1 MKVIYKGGK
10 NCYWKSSVRSRKFLL
25 GEMFLSIILSEFWT
39 QITKNIAKITFIVHG
54 TSSSMTKLKQWWRA
68 CRVFAYHQHDEQKF
82 STRGFWKFYYSG
94 APRIWQKGGSHSG
107 VWGWNPQP
115 PKARGVWGLGPQPP
129 TDFYGSLIKNTH
141 FSTFF
146 IKKWHAVSAIT
157 IDNAKI
163 FSQLMSKSIEAWLK

>member
-10 NCYWKSSVRSRKFLL
+10 NFYWKSSVRSRKLLL
-25 GEMFLSIILSEFWT
+25 GGVFLSIILSEFWT

-54 TSSSMTKLKQWWRA
+54 TSSSMTKLKQCGGRTECLRTISMMNKNFQREDFENFITVA
-68 CRVFAYHQHDEQKF
+68 HP
-82 STRGFWKFYYSG
+82 GFGKKEG
-94 APRIWQKGGSHSG
+94 HIRG

-115 PKARGVWGLGPQPP
+115 PEARGVWGLGPQTP